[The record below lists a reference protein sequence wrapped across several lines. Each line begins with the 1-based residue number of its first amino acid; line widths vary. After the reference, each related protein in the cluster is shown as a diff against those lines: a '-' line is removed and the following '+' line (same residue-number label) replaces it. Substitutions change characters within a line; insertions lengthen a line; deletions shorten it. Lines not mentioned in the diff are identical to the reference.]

1 MVLDFNISEENDI
14 NILTLSGELIDKN
27 QAIHLLKAVDELV
40 EAGNN
45 KLIIDIKELK
55 YMNSSGLN
63 VLIQLLTKTR
73 NNGGES
79 VIFNVNKKITELLI
93 ITKLNTLFKIAETEE
108 EAIKMLY

>member
-45 KLIIDIKELK
+45 KLIIDIKDL
-55 YMNSSGLN
+55 
-63 VLIQLLTKTR
+63 
-73 NNGGES
+73 
-79 VIFNVNKKITELLI
+79 
-93 ITKLNTLFKIAETEE
+93 
-108 EAIKMLY
+108 